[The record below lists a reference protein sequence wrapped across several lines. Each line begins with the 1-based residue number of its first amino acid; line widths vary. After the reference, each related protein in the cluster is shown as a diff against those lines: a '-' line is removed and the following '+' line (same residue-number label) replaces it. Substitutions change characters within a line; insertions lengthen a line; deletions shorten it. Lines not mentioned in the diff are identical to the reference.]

1 MEQRQYMI
9 KFLDAALIKVAKGN
23 LMALEISKNEQ
34 NSSYGLVSN
43 KKNIYYTN
51 DDYIRDVIALHLK
64 KGALKAIYNYI
75 CQTPFVSMEERFKG
89 FAEGIE
95 HDICNEIITLFLYKK
110 PVLRWYLNSTEQL
123 EMDID
128 ARFVDSL
135 DVHNKICEFL
145 KNLSYLIDDDIFL
158 LDDVI
163 KEKPLVLMFFKPQAP
178 PEIIEGTKYFEF
190 LSCQ

>member
-1 MEQRQYMI
+1 
-9 KFLDAALIKVAKGN
+9 
-23 LMALEISKNEQ
+23 
-34 NSSYGLVSN
+34 
-43 KKNIYYTN
+43 
-51 DDYIRDVIALHLK
+51 
-64 KGALKAIYNYI
+64 
-75 CQTPFVSMEERFKG
+75 MEERFKG

-145 KNLSYLIDDDIFL
+145 KNLSCLIDDDIFL

-190 LSCQ
+190 PSCQ

>member
-1 MEQRQYMI
+1 MDWYQI
-9 KFLDAALIKVAKGN
+9 
-23 LMALEISKNEQ
+23 
-34 NSSYGLVSN
+34 

-51 DDYIRDVIALHLK
+51 DDYVRDIIALHLK

-89 FAEGIE
+89 ISEDIE
-95 HDICNEIITLFLYKK
+95 CNICNEIVTLFLCEK
-110 PVLRWYLNSTEQL
+110 PVLRWYLNSAEQL

-135 DVHNKICEFL
+135 NVYNKICEFL
-145 KNLSYLIDDDIFL
+145 TNLSCLIDDDIFL

-163 KEKPLVLMFFKPQAP
+163 KEKPLVLMVFKPQAP

-190 LSCQ
+190 PSCQ

>member
-1 MEQRQYMI
+1 MDWYQI
-9 KFLDAALIKVAKGN
+9 
-23 LMALEISKNEQ
+23 
-34 NSSYGLVSN
+34 

-75 CQTPFVSMEERFKG
+75 CKTSLFSIEDRFHG

-95 HDICNEIITLFLYKK
+95 DNICNEIITLFLDKR
-110 PVLRWYLNSTEQL
+110 PIIRWYLNSTEQL
-123 EMDID
+123 AMDID

-145 KNLSYLIDDDIFL
+145 TNLSCLIDDDIFL
-158 LDDVI
+158 LNDVI
-163 KEKPLVLMFFKPQAP
+163 KEKPLVLMVFKPQAP

-190 LSCQ
+190 PSCQ

>member
-1 MEQRQYMI
+1 MDWYQI
-9 KFLDAALIKVAKGN
+9 
-23 LMALEISKNEQ
+23 
-34 NSSYGLVSN
+34 

-75 CQTPFVSMEERFKG
+75 CQTSFVSMEERFKG

-110 PVLRWYLNSTEQL
+110 PILRWYLNSTEQL

-145 KNLSYLIDDDIFL
+145 TNLSYLINDDILL

-163 KEKPLVLMFFKPQAP
+163 KEKPLVLMVFKPQAP
-178 PEIIEGTKYFEF
+178 PEIIEGTKYIEF
-190 LSCQ
+190 PSCQ